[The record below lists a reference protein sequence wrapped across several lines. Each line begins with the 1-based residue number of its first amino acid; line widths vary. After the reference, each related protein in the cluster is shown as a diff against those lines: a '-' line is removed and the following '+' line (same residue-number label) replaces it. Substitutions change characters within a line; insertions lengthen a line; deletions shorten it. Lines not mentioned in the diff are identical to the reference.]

1 MKILQQSGLKS
12 HDMMNPVTF
21 WQLDKNQKGLD
32 FDFKKE
38 QLNSSGNII
47 IRFLAETSMR
57 RSIPLTCLFVKYEAA
72 AS

>member
-1 MKILQQSGLKS
+1 MKRFIKILQQSGLKS

-38 QLNSSGNII
+38 QFGKHHYSLSYQDFDEKIDTTLMSV
-47 IRFLAETSMR
+47 
-57 RSIPLTCLFVKYEAA
+57 C
-72 AS
+72 